1 MHTLDLIP
9 APAAT
14 STRRRSLGRW
24 MLTFLGFPVGG
35 WIGTTLVGRV
45 DGLGAAAVGGLVAGA
60 SIGAAQ
66 AWALRRTGISIG
78 RWIAATSVGLAVG
91 LSVGSELVGHGT
103 SPAALFLQGA
113 VCGAVVGVA
122 QALVLHAPLGRT
134 ALVWPAVMATAW
146 AAGWATTT
154 SIGYPVEDQVIVFGA
169 SGALVTTTL
178 TTLLPILL
186 DRTEESAS

>member
-1 MHTLDLIP
+1 MHTLDLITS
-9 APAAT
+9 PAAT
-14 STRRRSLGRW
+14 STGRRSLGRW

-45 DGLGAAAVGGLVAGA
+45 DDLGAAAVGGLVSGA
-60 SIGAAQ
+60 IIGAAQ

-103 SPAALFLQGA
+103 SPTELLLQGA
-113 VCGAVVGVA
+113 VCGAVVGVT
-122 QALVLHAPLGRT
+122 QAVVLRARLGRT
-134 ALVWPAVMATAW
+134 ALVWPAVLATAW

-169 SGALVTTTL
+169 SGALITTVL

-186 DRTEESAS
+186 DRTAPSP